1 MLPKNPRRSHTLANA
16 PRRPWPPPKTLQHSE
31 MLPACPTQ
39 KLLKFDVRGAR
50 AYRNIAYSQ
59 TAQIDAPARR
69 RQKNQNS
76 Y

>member
-1 MLPKNPRRSHTLANA
+1 MLPKNPRRSQTLANA
-16 PRRPWPPPKTLQHSE
+16 PRRPWPPSKTLRHSE
-31 MLPACPTQ
+31 MLLACPTQ

-59 TAQIDAPARR
+59 NAQIDAPSRR
-69 RQKNQNS
+69 RQKNQNW